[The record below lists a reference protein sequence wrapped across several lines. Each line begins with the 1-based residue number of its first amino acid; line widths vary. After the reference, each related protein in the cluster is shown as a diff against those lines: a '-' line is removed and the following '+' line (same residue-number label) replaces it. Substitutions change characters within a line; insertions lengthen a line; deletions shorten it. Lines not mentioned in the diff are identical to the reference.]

1 MLTRNLP
8 GEWKEDNGQREGLS
22 EFIDA
27 VGKLRITVGRYIDQT
42 SFWHEKENSDLN
54 IATTGLGWLE
64 QIFVKTLPFSNEQII
79 GYDEDR
85 NAFKVKTISE

>member
-1 MLTRNLP
+1 M
-8 GEWKEDNGQREGLS
+8 DREKVYQNSSMRLVSWGLQT
-22 EFIDA
+22 
-27 VGKLRITVGRYIDQT
+27 KLAFGT
-42 SFWHEKENSDLN
+42 KENSYYLN

>member
-1 MLTRNLP
+1 M
-8 GEWKEDNGQREGLS
+8 K
-22 EFIDA
+22 
-27 VGKLRITVGRYIDQT
+27 Y
-42 SFWHEKENSDLN
+42 LN

-79 GYDEDR
+79 GYDDAR

>member
-1 MLTRNLP
+1 MDREKVYQNSSMRLVS
-8 GEWKEDNGQREGLS
+8 EGL
-22 EFIDA
+22 
-27 VGKLRITVGRYIDQT
+27 GWYIDQT
-42 SFWHEKENSDLN
+42 SFWQEKENSYLN

-79 GYDEDR
+79 GYDDAR

>member
-1 MLTRNLP
+1 M
-8 GEWKEDNGQREGLS
+8 K
-22 EFIDA
+22 
-27 VGKLRITVGRYIDQT
+27 Y
-42 SFWHEKENSDLN
+42 LN

-64 QIFVKTLPFSNEQII
+64 QIFVKSLPFSNEQII